1 MKETLINREELRNLH
16 PAFRGKYGDKLID
29 LGLKISALNVADD
42 IYNRSKHLTGPAFCK
57 DVLDKL
63 EIKRIVR
70 NIEVLDKFHDH
81 PFITVSNHPYGH
93 IDGIAAIETIGSRFP
108 NYKMMVNVILGLIDT
123 MSENFITVNPMKY
136 AEKNSITFAGIKE
149 SIAHVKA
156 GFPLGFFAAGAVSNL
171 KFKKGKV
178 VIEDRDW
185 QPAVIKII
193 QKTKVP
199 VIPMHISGHN
209 SLSFYLSK
217 IFGYKARTLRLC
229 HELNNKKGK
238 EMVITLGN
246 PIMPDVIASFND
258 DISGLSEYLKKETY
272 ALEGKKANLNKFT
285 STHIA

>member
-1 MKETLINREELRNLH
+1 MKETLISREELRSLH

-29 LGLKISALNVADD
+29 LGLRISALNVANE

-57 DVLDKL
+57 DLLDKL
-63 EIKRIVR
+63 EITRTVR
-70 NIEVLDKFHDH
+70 NTEVLDEFRDR

-93 IDGIAAIETIGSRFP
+93 VDGIAAIETVGSRVH

-123 MSENFITVNPMKY
+123 MAENFITVNPMKY
-136 AEKNSITFAGIKE
+136 AEKNSITYAGIKE

-171 KFKKGKV
+171 IFKKGKL
-178 VIEDRDW
+178 VIEDREW
-185 QPAVIKII
+185 QPAVVKII

-217 IFGYKARTLRLC
+217 IFGYKVRTLRLC
-229 HELNNKKGK
+229 HELYNKKGK
-238 EMVITLGN
+238 EVVITLGN
-246 PIMPDVIASFND
+246 PIMPDMIASFKD
-258 DISGLSEYLKKETY
+258 DTSGLGEYLKKETY
-272 ALEGKKANLNKFT
+272 ALGKK
-285 STHIA
+285 